1 MNVKII
7 TTATIGL
14 VMLAA
19 RPRRSASRITG
30 ESWQFLVIRTII
42 PLATNTEGQSM
53 SYRLVLSIIL
63 LTWLGYN
70 PQALAQISDARRYCA
85 QVKNDDA
92 IRPLPHSLVLDA
104 IKAENIDNASDP
116 NSGDDRSISQMS
128 KEDIDYYAESTVFR
142 CMNGLFFVCNYGANI
157 PCGGRADT
165 TRRMPEVDRYCRQNP
180 NEEMVPMAV
189 TGHSNI
195 YTWACER
202 GKPRIT
208 DEQQLDQRG
217 FILAS
222 FAELISKTG
231 FLPDKCFK

>member
-1 MNVKII
+1 MC
-7 TTATIGL
+7 
-14 VMLAA
+14 
-19 RPRRSASRITG
+19 
-30 ESWQFLVIRTII
+30 
-42 PLATNTEGQSM
+42 
-53 SYRLVLSIIL
+53 YRLVLSVIL

-85 QVKNDDA
+85 QVINDDA
-92 IRPLPHSLVLDA
+92 IRQLPRSLVLDA
-104 IKAENIDNASDP
+104 IKARNLDEASDP
-116 NSGDDRSISQMS
+116 NSDGARATSQMS
-128 KEDIDYYAESTVFR
+128 KQDIDEYAESTVFR
-142 CMNGLFFVCNYGANI
+142 CMNGLVFVCNYGANI

-189 TGHSNI
+189 TGHSTI

-217 FILAS
+217 FSVL
-222 FAELISKTG
+222 FWHPL
-231 FLPDKCFK
+231 LN